1 MARSEWLFR
10 WSARGLL
17 IAAIALAGAGW
28 LVWRMAGS
36 GLSAASNV
44 ETAEVVRGEFV
55 DLLTLRGEVKAVRSV
70 VIGAPSGAGDLQVV
84 QLARNGAEVKKGD
97 VVAQFDRTTG
107 ERQLAEKRSLL
118 RQAEA
123 EIERARAQGRLQ
135 EEGTLT
141 EQMRGQYEVERAKLD
156 VGTRDVISKLE
167 GEKAV
172 LKLSDAEQKVRE
184 VDAKLGATR
193 AAGRADVRAL
203 EQKRD
208 KAKADVEIEERR
220 LAALTL
226 RAPVNGLMTLG
237 QNWRAG
243 GPFGGREW
251 RAGDRAWPGAVI
263 GELPELASPYILA
276 KIDEIDRGRLRQG
289 MDATVVVE
297 ALPGAELPAK
307 LSAFSTLAKPDYTS
321 WPPPRMFDATVN
333 LDKPDTA
340 PAPRDDGLDP
350 RPARTPVA
358 DAARAQPCGHA
369 TGRRPLRLREDPARL
384 RQTAGRGR
392 AAQRRSGRHQGR
404 PVRRRAR
411 GPREPRAGRRTAV
424 SVERQPS

>member
-1 MARSEWLFR
+1 MSGSFAGRRAAS
-10 WSARGLL
+10 L

-193 AAGRADVRAL
+193 AAGRADVRGL

-321 WPPPRMFDATVN
+321 WPPPRMFDATVD
-333 LDKPDTA
+333 LDKPDT
-340 PAPRDDGLDP
+340 
-350 RPARTPVA
+350 
-358 DAARAQPCGHA
+358 
-369 TGRRPLRLREDPARL
+369 RLRPGMTGSIRVPLERLSRTLLVPTRAVMQPGGAPFVYVKTRRGFDKRPVVVARRNADQVAIKEGL
-384 RQTAGRGR
+384 SEGERVALENPERAAGR
-392 AAQRRSGRHQGR
+392 Q
-404 PVRRRAR
+404 
-411 GPREPRAGRRTAV
+411 
-424 SVERQPS
+424 